1 MVEALV
7 ARLLATLNGLTQSF
21 RSQASEADRCAR
33 LPQPVVDELKGA
45 GLFRLWIPRRFG
57 GLELELADALRVYE
71 AAAIIDG
78 SVGWAVMIGSGG
90 GLFAAYLAPDAAQ
103 ELFGPADALIAGSG
117 SPDGRADSVAGGY
130 RVAGRW
136 KYASGAHYATTFTAN
151 CVLYRDGQPLRGA
164 SGEPVIRAMSF
175 PPSEV
180 TIVPTW
186 DAGGMRGTGSHDFEV
201 RNSFVAEQRT
211 FSVLTDPP
219 REPGVLYRLPFTVL
233 TELPV
238 TAVAV
243 GIARHALEA
252 FAAFAAS
259 KRTRSV
265 AGAANAAD
273 SPPTLA
279 GEADVQ
285 RQYAESHAR
294 YSMVHSHLYSLARD
308 CWETVATGGTLTAV
322 QLAEISA
329 GCALGVAELHRAIGD
344 LARLAG
350 MTAILGESEFARAWR
365 DLQTLGAHIS
375 VSSRQFTTAGQALL
389 KTRVAALPMI
399 TVT

>member
-1 MVEALV
+1 
-7 ARLLATLNGLTQSF
+7 
-21 RSQASEADRCAR
+21 
-33 LPQPVVDELKGA
+33 
-45 GLFRLWIPRRFG
+45 
-57 GLELELADALRVYE
+57 LRVYE

-175 PPSEV
+175 PTSEV

-211 FSVLTDPP
+211 FSVLADAP
-219 REPGVLYRLPFTVL
+219 REPGVLYRLPFAVL

-259 KRTRSV
+259 KRVRFEGGSVKV
-265 AGAANAAD
+265 AGHVAKAAGYLTNTTD
-273 SPPTLA
+273 SPPSLGPHSPCTLA
-279 GEADVQ
+279 DEADVQ